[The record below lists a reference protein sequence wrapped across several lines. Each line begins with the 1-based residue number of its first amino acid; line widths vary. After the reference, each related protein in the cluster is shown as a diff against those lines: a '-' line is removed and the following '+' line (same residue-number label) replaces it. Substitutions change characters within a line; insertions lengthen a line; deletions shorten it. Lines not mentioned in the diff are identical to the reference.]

1 MSAFREMVR
10 KKQQLGKAACA
21 ELLKTEKR
29 GVLSVLGD
37 EGYPYGIPMNHWY
50 CEEDGRLY
58 FHSGKKGHKIDA
70 LRRHEK
76 ASFCVYDEGFR
87 RDGEWALNIRSV
99 IVFGRIEIISDTET
113 VYEISR
119 QLSRKFTQDEK
130 YIEDEIRKSGPGTHI
145 QQDNVRIRL
154 QQGKGIY
161 AV

>member
-1 MSAFREMVR
+1 MFREMVR
-10 KKQQLGKAACA
+10 KKQQLPEA
-21 ELLKTEKR
+21 ECIEILTREKR
-29 GVLSVLGD
+29 GVLSLLGD
-37 EGYPYGIPMNHWY
+37 DDYPYGIPLNHY
-50 CEEDGRLY
+50 YNEADGRLY

-130 YIEDEIRKSGPGTHI
+130 YIEDEIRKSGPGTLMFALIPEHMT
-145 QQDNVRIRL
+145 
-154 QQGKGIY
+154 GKL
-161 AV
+161 VNES